1 MHVHTTVHALSLPRA
16 RMRTAGL
23 SDRVCPSVCLCT
35 TKYLTPYIHTVERL
49 LNTTVTSRTNDI
61 CVPDTD
67 QSGSIH
73 RISSFFLI

>member
-1 MHVHTTVHALSLPRA
+1 MHVHTCTTVHALSLPRTL
-16 RMRTAGL
+16 MHTAGL

-67 QSGSIH
+67 KNGSIR
-73 RISSFFLI
+73 RISSS